1 MTRVL
6 SRLFG
11 AGVHLRNAAYDRG
24 LLHAVRAP
32 LPVLSVGNISVGG
45 TGKTPLTDWLVRHL
59 RGLGRRPAVITRGY
73 GRDTRG
79 HVLVSAGGGPL
90 VDARTGGDEPLQLAQ
105 RNPWLIVVADE
116 QRARGAAYAAERL
129 GADVAVLD
137 DGFQHR
143 ACARDLD
150 IVALDA
156 TAGLAGQELLPAG
169 RLREPPAHLRRA
181 HAVVLTRCDD
191 AVRCAGLAREVARH
205 TQALIAA
212 CRFVPHNLHR
222 TNVDTVFPADHLAGR
237 HAVAFCGIGNPA
249 SFRPTLRRMGVE
261 TDALIEFADHFPYAP
276 RDVARIAALARTHG
290 TTLLVTTEK
299 DAMRLAPV
307 LRDFAGC
314 EVYYPEMAVEFIAGR
329 EELEELVR
337 KALGEG

>member
-1 MTRVL
+1 MMRIL

-24 LLHAVRAP
+24 LLRTARVP

-45 TGKTPLTDWLVRHL
+45 TGKTPLTDWLVCHL
-59 RGLGRRPAVITRGY
+59 RDLGRRPAVITRGY

-79 HVLVSAGGGPL
+79 LVVVSAGEGPL
-90 VDARTGGDEPLQLAQ
+90 VDARTGGDEPLQLAR

-116 QRARGAAYAAERL
+116 QRARGAAFAADRL

-156 TAGLAGQELLPAG
+156 SAGLTGQDLLPAG

-191 AVRCAGLAREVARH
+191 ATRCACFAREVARH
-205 TQALIAA
+205 TNALIAA
-212 CRFVPHNLHR
+212 CRFVPRTIHR
-222 TNVDTVFPADHLAGR
+222 VGEDTVFPADHLAGR
-237 HAVAFCGIGNPA
+237 HAVTFCGIGNPA
-249 SFRPTLRRMGVE
+249 SFRPTLQRMGVE
-261 TDALIEFADHFPYAP
+261 ADALIEFADHFPYAP
-276 RDVARIAALARTHG
+276 RDAARIAALARGHG

-307 LRDFAGC
+307 LRELAAC
-314 EVYYPEMAVEFIAGR
+314 EVYYPELEVEFIAGR
-329 EELEELVR
+329 AELEELVR
-337 KALGEG
+337 KTLGEG